1 MEGLK
6 TSSHRTVLLTGA
18 AKRLGKA
25 IALHFAKAGWNVV
38 LHYGNSKQDAI
49 DTLEQIKALGV
60 RAIAIQANLAQP
72 DAIKTLFQASVD
84 EFGRV
89 DCLINSASVFEYDR
103 PSQKAHMV
111 TQSDLVRN
119 IQVNLAAPVLL
130 AQEMFH
136 HLQKQLARND
146 GLVPVTIQLL
156 DQKLINLNPDYFSY
170 TLSKS
175 ALLTATEMMA
185 LDFAPIMRS
194 VGLAP
199 GITLPSGQQTEAE
212 FLRAHRMTPMGYSS
226 SADDIAQA
234 ALFIANA
241 KAITGTTIYVDGG
254 QHLLSS
260 ERDVMF
266 NTQ

>member
-1 MEGLK
+1 MEDLN
-6 TSSHRTVLLTGA
+6 TSSNRTVLLTGA
-18 AKRLGKA
+18 AKRLGKS
-25 IALHFAKAGWNVV
+25 IALYFAKAGWNVV
-38 LHYGNSKQDAI
+38 LHYGNAKQEAM

-60 RAIAIQANLAQP
+60 RAIAIQANLAEP
-72 DAIKTLFQASVD
+72 DTIKGLFQASVD
-84 EFGRV
+84 KFGRI

-103 PSQKAHMV
+103 PSQEAHMI
-111 TQSDLVRN
+111 TQAGLVRN

-136 HLQKQLARND
+136 HLQKQPARSD

-156 DQKLINLNPDYFSY
+156 DQKLINLNPDFFSY

-185 LDFAPIMRS
+185 LDFAPTLRS

-199 GITLPSGQQTEAE
+199 GITLPSGKQTEAE
-212 FLRAHRMTPMGYSS
+212 FLQAHQMTPMGYSS

-254 QHLLSS
+254 QHLIPSQ
-260 ERDVMF
+260 RDVMF

>member
-1 MEGLK
+1 VEGLK

-72 DAIKTLFQASVD
+72 DAIKALFQASVD
-84 EFGRV
+84 EFSRV

-103 PSQKAHMV
+103 PSQKANMV
-111 TQSDLVRN
+111 TQSGLVRN
-119 IQVNLAAPVLL
+119 MQVNLAAPVLL

-136 HLQKQLARND
+136 HLQKQPARND

-185 LDFAPIMRS
+185 LDFAPTLRS

-199 GITLPSGQQTEAE
+199 GITLPSGKQTEAE
-212 FLRAHRMTPMGYSS
+212 FLQAHQMTPMGYSS

-254 QHLLSS
+254 QHLIPSQ
-260 ERDVMF
+260 RDVMF

>member
-1 MEGLK
+1 MI
-6 TSSHRTVLLTGA
+6 TQ
-18 AKRLGKA
+18 
-25 IALHFAKAGWNVV
+25 AG
-38 LHYGNSKQDAI
+38 
-49 DTLEQIKALGV
+49 
-60 RAIAIQANLAQP
+60 
-72 DAIKTLFQASVD
+72 
-84 EFGRV
+84 
-89 DCLINSASVFEYDR
+89 
-103 PSQKAHMV
+103 
-111 TQSDLVRN
+111 LVRN

-136 HLQKQLARND
+136 HLQKQPARSD

-156 DQKLINLNPDYFSY
+156 DQKLINLNPDFFSY

-185 LDFAPIMRS
+185 LDFAPTLRS

-199 GITLPSGQQTEAE
+199 GITLPSGKQTEAE
-212 FLRAHRMTPMGYSS
+212 FLQAHQMTPMGYSS

-254 QHLLSS
+254 QHLIPSK
-260 ERDVMF
+260 RDVMF

>member
-1 MEGLK
+1 VEGSK

-18 AKRLGKA
+18 AKRLGKE

-38 LHYGNSKQDAI
+38 LHYGSSKQDALE
-49 DTLEQIKALGV
+49 TLAKIKSLGV
-60 RAIAIQANLAQP
+60 EAIAIQANLAE
-72 DAIKTLFQASVD
+72 AEEIKVLFKASID
-84 EFGRV
+84 QFNRI

-103 PSQKAHMV
+103 PSQAMHML
-111 TQSDLVRN
+111 TQPSLMGN

-136 HLQKQLARND
+136 HLQKQPAR
-146 GLVPVTIQLL
+146 
-156 DQKLINLNPDYFSY
+156 
-170 TLSKS
+170 
-175 ALLTATEMMA
+175 LTATEMMA

>member
-72 DAIKTLFQASVD
+72 DAIKALFQASVD
-84 EFGRV
+84 EFSRV

-103 PSQKAHMV
+103 PSQKANMV
-111 TQSDLVRN
+111 TQSGLVRN
-119 IQVNLAAPVLL
+119 MQVNLAAPVLL

-136 HLQKQLARND
+136 HLQKQPARND

-185 LDFAPIMRS
+185 LDFAPTLRS

-199 GITLPSGQQTEAE
+199 GITLPSGKQTEAE
-212 FLRAHRMTPMGYSS
+212 FLQAHQMTPMGYSS

-254 QHLLSS
+254 QHLIPSQ
-260 ERDVMF
+260 RDVMF

>member
-1 MEGLK
+1 MEDLN
-6 TSSHRTVLLTGA
+6 TSSNRTVLLTGA
-18 AKRLGKA
+18 AKRLGKS
-25 IALHFAKAGWNVV
+25 IALYFAKAGWNVV
-38 LHYGNSKQDAI
+38 LHYGNAKQEAMY
-49 DTLEQIKALGV
+49 TLEQIKALGV
-60 RAIAIQANLAQP
+60 RAIAIQANLAEP
-72 DAIKTLFQASVD
+72 DTIKGLFQASVD
-84 EFGRV
+84 KFGRI

-103 PSQKAHMV
+103 PSQEAHMI
-111 TQSDLVRN
+111 TQAGLVRN

-136 HLQKQLARND
+136 HLQKQPARSD

-156 DQKLINLNPDYFSY
+156 DQKLINLNPDFFSY

-185 LDFAPIMRS
+185 LDFAPTLRS

-199 GITLPSGQQTEAE
+199 GITLPSGKQTEAE
-212 FLRAHRMTPMGYSS
+212 FLQAHQMTPMGYSS

-254 QHLLSS
+254 QHLIPSQ
-260 ERDVMF
+260 RDVMF

>member
-1 MEGLK
+1 MEGSK

-18 AKRLGKA
+18 AKRLGKE

-38 LHYGNSKQDAI
+38 LHYGSSKQDALE
-49 DTLEQIKALGV
+49 TLAKIKSLGV
-60 RAIAIQANLAQP
+60 EAIAIQANLAE
-72 DAIKTLFQASVD
+72 AEEIKVLFKASINQ
-84 EFGRV
+84 FNRI

-103 PSQKAHMV
+103 PSQAMHML
-111 TQSDLVRN
+111 TQPSLMRN

-136 HLQKQLARND
+136 HLQKQPARND

>member
-1 MEGLK
+1 MEGSK
-6 TSSHRTVLLTGA
+6 TFSHRTVLLTGA
-18 AKRLGKA
+18 AKRLGKE

-38 LHYGNSKQDAI
+38 LHYGHSKDEALE
-49 DTLEQIKALGV
+49 TLAQIKGFRV
-60 RAIAIQANLAQP
+60 EAIALQANLASEVELRSLF
-72 DAIKTLFQASVD
+72 KTSIERFH
-84 EFGRV
+84 RI
-89 DCLINSASVFEYDR
+89 DCLINSASVFEFDR
-103 PSQKAHMV
+103 PSQADHPV
-111 TQSDLVRN
+111 TQSTLVQN
-119 IQVNLAAPVLL
+119 TQVNLAAPVLL
-130 AQEMFH
+130 AQEMYR
-136 HLQKQLARND
+136 HLQKQQMRSD

-199 GITLPSGQQTEAE
+199 GITLPSGKQTEAQFRE
-212 FLRAHRMTPMGYSS
+212 AHRMTPMGYSS
-226 SADDIAQA
+226 SASDIAEA

-260 ERDVMF
+260 DRDIMF
-266 NTQ
+266 KIK

>member
-1 MEGLK
+1 VEDLN
-6 TSSHRTVLLTGA
+6 TSSNRTVLLTGA
-18 AKRLGKA
+18 AKRLGKS
-25 IALHFAKAGWNVV
+25 IALYFAKAGWNVV
-38 LHYGNSKQDAI
+38 LHYGNAKQEAMY
-49 DTLEQIKALGV
+49 TLEQIKALGV
-60 RAIAIQANLAQP
+60 RAIAIQANLAEP
-72 DAIKTLFQASVD
+72 DTIKGLFQASVD
-84 EFGRV
+84 KFGRI

-103 PSQKAHMV
+103 PSQEAHMI
-111 TQSDLVRN
+111 TQAGLVRN

-136 HLQKQLARND
+136 HLQKQPARSD

-156 DQKLINLNPDYFSY
+156 DQKLINLNPDFFSY

-185 LDFAPIMRS
+185 LDFAPTLRS

-199 GITLPSGQQTEAE
+199 GITLPSGKQTEAE
-212 FLRAHRMTPMGYSS
+212 FLQAHQMTPMGYSS

-254 QHLLSS
+254 QHLIPSQ
-260 ERDVMF
+260 RDVMF

>member
-1 MEGLK
+1 VEDSK
-6 TSSHRTVLLTGA
+6 TLSHRTVLLTGA
-18 AKRLGKA
+18 AKRLGKE
-25 IALHFAKAGWNVV
+25 IALHFAKAGWNIV
-38 LHYGNSKQDAI
+38 LHYGRSKDEALN
-49 DTLEQIKALGV
+49 TLAQIKEFGV
-60 RAIAIQANLAQP
+60 EAITVQANLGSE
-72 DAIKTLFQASVD
+72 DEVRSLFKTSIERFN
-84 EFGRV
+84 RI
-89 DCLINSASVFEYDR
+89 DCLINGASLFEFDR
-103 PSQKAHMV
+103 PSQAEHPI
-111 TQSDLVRN
+111 TQSALVKN
-119 IQVNLAAPVLL
+119 MQVNLAAPIIL
-130 AQEMFH
+130 AQEMYW
-136 HLQKQLARND
+136 HLQRQALRSD

-199 GITLPSGQQTEAE
+199 GITLPSGKQTEAQFRE
-212 FLRAHRMTPMGYSS
+212 AHRMTPMGYSS
-226 SADDIAQA
+226 SASDIAEA

-260 ERDVMF
+260 DRDIMF
-266 NTQ
+266 KIK

>member
-1 MEGLK
+1 MEDLN
-6 TSSHRTVLLTGA
+6 TSSNRTVLLTGA
-18 AKRLGKA
+18 AKRLGKS
-25 IALHFAKAGWNVV
+25 IALYFAKAGWNVV
-38 LHYGNSKQDAI
+38 LHYGNAKQEAMY
-49 DTLEQIKALGV
+49 TLEQIKALGV
-60 RAIAIQANLAQP
+60 RAIAIQANLAEP
-72 DAIKTLFQASVD
+72 DTIKGLFQASVD
-84 EFGRV
+84 KFSRI

-103 PSQKAHMV
+103 PSQEAHMI
-111 TQSDLVRN
+111 TQAGIVRN

-136 HLQKQLARND
+136 HLQKQPARSD

-156 DQKLINLNPDYFSY
+156 DQKLINLNPDFFSY

-175 ALLTATEMMA
+175 ALLSATEMMA
-185 LDFAPIMRS
+185 LDFAPTLRS

-199 GITLPSGQQTEAE
+199 GITLPSGKQTEAE
-212 FLRAHRMTPMGYSS
+212 FLQAHQMTPMGYSS

-254 QHLLSS
+254 QHLIPSQ
-260 ERDVMF
+260 RDVMF

>member
-1 MEGLK
+1 MQ
-6 TSSHRTVLLTGA
+6 
-18 AKRLGKA
+18 
-25 IALHFAKAGWNVV
+25 F
-38 LHYGNSKQDAI
+38 
-49 DTLEQIKALGV
+49 
-60 RAIAIQANLAQP
+60 
-72 DAIKTLFQASVD
+72 
-84 EFGRV
+84 
-89 DCLINSASVFEYDR
+89 
-103 PSQKAHMV
+103 
-111 TQSDLVRN
+111 
-119 IQVNLAAPVLL
+119 
-130 AQEMFH
+130 
-136 HLQKQLARND
+136 
-146 GLVPVTIQLL
+146 QLL

-226 SADDIAQA
+226 GADDIAQA

>member
-25 IALHFAKAGWNVV
+25 ITLHFAKAGWNVV
-38 LHYGNSKQDAI
+38 LHYGSSKQAALE
-49 DTLEQIKALGV
+49 TLSQIKALGV
-60 RAIAIQANLAQP
+60 QAIAVQANLAEP
-72 DAIKTLFQASVD
+72 DSMKALFQAGVD
-84 EFGRV
+84 QFGRI

-103 PSQKAHMV
+103 PSQEAHILS
-111 TQSDLVRN
+111 QAGLVRN
-119 IQVNLAAPVLL
+119 MQVNLAAPVLL

-136 HLQKQLARND
+136 HLQRQPPRND
-146 GLVPVTIQLL
+146 ELVPVTIQLL

-185 LDFAPIMRS
+185 LDFAPTLRS

-199 GITLPSGQQTEAE
+199 GITLPSGKQTEAE
-212 FLRAHRMTPMGYSS
+212 FLQAHQMTPMGYSS
-226 SADDIAQA
+226 SPDDIAQA

-254 QHLLSS
+254 QHLIPSQ
-260 ERDVMF
+260 RDVMF
-266 NTQ
+266 NIQ

>member
-18 AKRLGKA
+18 AKRLGKE
-25 IALHFAKAGWNVV
+25 IALHFAKSGWNVV
-38 LHYGNSKQDAI
+38 LHYGHSKQDALE
-49 DTLEQIKALGV
+49 TLAQIKVLGV
-60 RAIAIQANLAQP
+60 QAIAIQANLAEP
-72 DAIKTLFQASVD
+72 DAIKALFKAGTDQ
-84 EFGRV
+84 FGRI
-89 DCLINSASVFEYDR
+89 DCLINSASAFEYDR
-103 PSQKAHMV
+103 PSQETHTV
-111 TQSDLVRN
+111 TQAGLVRS
-119 IQVNLAAPVLL
+119 IEVNLAAPVLL
-130 AQEMFH
+130 AQEMFY
-136 HLQKQLARND
+136 HLQKQPARTD

-185 LDFAPIMRS
+185 LDFAPTLRS

-199 GITLPSGQQTEAE
+199 GITLPSGNQTEAE
-212 FLRAHRMTPMGYSS
+212 FLKAHRMTPMGYSS
-226 SADDIAQA
+226 SSNDIAQA

-254 QHLLSS
+254 QHLIPSQ
-260 ERDVMF
+260 RDVMF